1 MKSSFIIALAA
12 GALGA
17 TAELSWASF
26 LSEHAQLTALGGVLL
41 LLSTLLQNGPWRST
55 SA

>member
-1 MKSSFIIALAA
+1 VKSFFIIALAV
-12 GALGA
+12 GTLGA
-17 TAELSWASF
+17 TAELSLTSF

-41 LLSTLLQNGPWRST
+41 LLSVLVQNGPWRSK